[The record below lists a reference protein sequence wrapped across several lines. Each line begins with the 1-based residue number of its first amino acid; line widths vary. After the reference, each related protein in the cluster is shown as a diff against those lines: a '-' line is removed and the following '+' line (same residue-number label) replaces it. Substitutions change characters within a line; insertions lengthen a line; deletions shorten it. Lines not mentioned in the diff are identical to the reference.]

1 MVLIASLVL
10 VIVFTLWGK
19 PNFLRRHLEPVGAWL
34 GVSPGNPYYRMLP
47 YVYWAVTSV
56 ALRVAVPLAIIVWVL
71 HRRPTDFGYRLRGVT
86 SHAWLY
92 LLMFVAMIPL
102 VVAASFTPAFQ
113 AKYPLFF
120 NPEGGWTQFVLYQL
134 AYGIQFVGVEAFFRG
149 FMTFGLY
156 PRFGYMAVFIMVIP
170 YTMVHFGKP
179 PLEVFM
185 AIPAGLLLGYLALK
199 TRSWVFGAALHW
211 TVAITMDLMAIA
223 HQGGFGGSS

>member
-1 MVLIASLVL
+1 M
-10 VIVFTLWGK
+10 FTLWGK
-19 PNFLRRHLEPVGAWL
+19 PIYLRRHLEAVGGWVGL
-34 GVSPGNPYYRMLP
+34 SPRNPYYGMLP
-47 YVYWAVTSV
+47 YVYWAISSIV
-56 ALRVAVPLAIIVWVL
+56 LRVLVPIAIIVWVL
-71 HRRPTDFGYRLRGVT
+71 HSRPIDFGYRLRGVT

-102 VVAASFTPAFQ
+102 VAAASFTPAFQ

-149 FMTFGLY
+149 YMTFGLY
-156 PRFGYMAVFIMVIP
+156 PRFGYLAVFIMVIP

-223 HQGGFGGSS
+223 HRGGIGGSG

>member
-1 MVLIASLVL
+1 MLIASLVL
-10 VIVFTLWGK
+10 VVVFTLWGK
-19 PNFLRRHLEPVGAWL
+19 PQYLRRHLPAVGAWIGL
-34 GVSPGNPYYRMLP
+34 SPENPYHAMLP

-56 ALRVAVPLAIIVWVL
+56 VLRVLVPLAIIVWVL
-71 HRRPTDFGYRLRGVT
+71 HRRPADFGYRLRGVT

-92 LLMFVAMIPL
+92 LLMFGAMIPL
-102 VVAASFTPAFQ
+102 VAAASFTPAFQ

-120 NPEGGWTQFVLYQL
+120 NPAGGWTQFVLYQL

-156 PRFGYMAVFIMVIP
+156 PRFGYLAVFIMVIP

-199 TRSWVFGAALHW
+199 TRSWIFGAMLHW
-211 TVAITMDLMAIA
+211 SVAIAMDLMAIA
-223 HQGGFGGSS
+223 HRGGFVGPS